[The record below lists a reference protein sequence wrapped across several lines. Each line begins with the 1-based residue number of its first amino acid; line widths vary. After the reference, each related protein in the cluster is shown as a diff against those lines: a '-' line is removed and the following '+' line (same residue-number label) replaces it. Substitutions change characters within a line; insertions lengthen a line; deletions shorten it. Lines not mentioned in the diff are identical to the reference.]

1 MGLFWLGIKRII
13 ASKALSVQKTNLL
26 CPLLARE
33 EIQNIYIREE
43 IQNKGNKF
51 KTSVTVVNSNG
62 PNVCIKRQRMEDR
75 ISKKPNYQYLQE
87 IYRKH
92 RFRKTKRMEKRSNK
106 QLVTESTCININ
118 TKNF

>member
-43 IQNKGNKF
+43 IQNKHIKLSYVC
-51 KTSVTVVNSNG
+51 KLVT
-62 PNVCIKRQRMEDR
+62 
-75 ISKKPNYQYLQE
+75 
-87 IYRKH
+87 
-92 RFRKTKRMEKRSNK
+92 FRKILFQSLPHELNSKS
-106 QLVTESTCININ
+106 SG
-118 TKNF
+118 